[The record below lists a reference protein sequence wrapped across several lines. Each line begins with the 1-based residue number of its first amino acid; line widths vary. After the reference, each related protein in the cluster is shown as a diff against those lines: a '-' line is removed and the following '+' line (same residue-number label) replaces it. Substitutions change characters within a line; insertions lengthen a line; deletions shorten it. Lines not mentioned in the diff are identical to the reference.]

1 MTSSEA
7 PEIDLSVITVTYQS
21 AETISGFLKAAWA
34 IRPDAEV
41 IVVDNASTD
50 ETRAIVD
57 VQAPWARV
65 VALEENLGFG
75 RATNRGAAEA
85 QGKWLLFANPDVRL
99 EAAALPNH
107 GADGSVG
114 LAATAITTGR
124 SRSRLDT
131 RAETTYAED
140 WFANVFSRF
149 LPPSIS
155 RFVPP
160 IRSWPPGWVSG
171 AMFLT
176 SKQDFRAV
184 GGFDPRY
191 FLYFEDRDLS
201 RRYRAAG
208 LRITFAGGIVG
219 RHALGSSSTGVAR
232 PGREAWALLSWL
244 EYLGIWRG
252 QREADRTALRALQTF
267 AAASTLDSRTRLPER
282 VRRKAGETKQ
292 IISHIAAAAN
302 DKELRDRGYY
312 PHALAA
318 VDRAGTGAGL
328 SR

>member
-1 MTSSEA
+1 MTSSQA
-7 PEIDLSVITVTYQS
+7 PEIELSLVTVTYQS
-21 AETISGFLKAAWA
+21 AETIGGFLKAARA
-34 IRPDAEV
+34 ARPDAEV
-41 IVVDNASTD
+41 IVIDNASTD
-50 ETRAIVD
+50 ETRAIVG

-75 RATNRGAAEA
+75 RATNRGAVEA
-85 QGKWLLFANPDVRL
+85 RGKWLLFANPDVRL
-99 EAAALPNH
+99 EAVALPNRDT
-107 GADGSVG
+107 DGSVG
-114 LAATAITTGR
+114 LAATAITTAGR
-124 SRSRLDT
+124 GARLDT

-140 WFANVFSRF
+140 WLENVVSRF

-160 IRSWPPGWVSG
+160 VRSWPPGWVSG

-176 SKQDFRAV
+176 TKRDFLAV

-208 LRITFAGGIVG
+208 LPLTLADGIVG
-219 RHALGSSSTGVAR
+219 RHALGGSSAGVPG
-232 PGREAWALLSWL
+232 PGRQAWALLSWL

-252 QREADRTALRALQTF
+252 QRVADLTAGPALRTLAV
-267 AAASTLDSRTRLPER
+267 ASTLVSRTRLPKR
-282 VRRKAGETKQ
+282 VRRKGGETRQ

-302 DKELRDRGYY
+302 DKQLRGRGYY
-312 PHALAA
+312 PHAFTA
-318 VDRAGTGAGL
+318 VERAGRGARL

>member
-1 MTSSEA
+1 
-7 PEIDLSVITVTYQS
+7 
-21 AETISGFLKAAWA
+21 
-34 IRPDAEV
+34 
-41 IVVDNASTD
+41 
-50 ETRAIVD
+50 
-57 VQAPWARV
+57 V

-99 EAAALPNH
+99 EAAALPNR
-107 GADGSVG
+107 GVDRSVG
-114 LAATAITTGR
+114 LAATAMTTE
-124 SRSRLDT
+124 SRRDRLDT

-140 WFANVFSRF
+140 WLDNVVSRF

-160 IRSWPPGWVSG
+160 TRSWPPGWVSG

-176 SKQDFRAV
+176 SKQDFLAV

-208 LRITFAGGIVG
+208 FPITFADGIVG
-219 RHALGSSSTGVAR
+219 HHAGGGSSAGVLR
-232 PGREAWALLSWL
+232 PGRQAWALLSWI

-252 QREADRTALRALQTF
+252 QRDADVTAVSALRTL
-267 AAASTLDSRTRLPER
+267 AAAGALATRPRTPER
-282 VRRKAGETKQ
+282 VRRKASEARQ
-292 IISHIAAAAN
+292 IVVHMAAAAN
-302 DKELRDRGYY
+302 DAELQDRGYY
-312 PHALAA
+312 PHAFAA
-318 VDRAGTGAGL
+318 VARAGRRAAFP
-328 SR
+328 R